1 MRVRHMSS
9 ESLDQSD
16 VRKLREEVERAI
28 DDTVARLR
36 QIETSAQQQL
46 RRASVEQ
53 QHLDAFLDELSYR
66 LRSIT
71 ESGKLSGKLPSTIT
85 GPITETQLNSMQAQ
99 EGTLRERKDAL
110 EKTHRD
116 LEQVGTRLGWLIHQ
130 IESACSYVTAN
141 NGSGEADIDGDQQG
155 MQPSAGDQVMW
166 AQIIMGQEAERARLA
181 REIHDGPAQVLANTV
196 MRLQLVEQMQKHKPE
211 EVPGELARIKS
222 TLQESMKEVRRFIF
236 DLRPA
241 SLTDAGLLPTLRQYT
256 RDYSEQFNVPVELNL
271 PENLVLSS
279 NQELV
284 VFRVIQEAL
293 QNIHKH
299 AEATSITISVQRRP
313 GGPVVAVINDDGKG
327 FQTKGGHRSR
337 HSSSGLVS
345 MKERA
350 ATVGGTLKIDS
361 IPGAGTTITLT
372 LPIHK
377 A

>member
-1 MRVRHMSS
+1 MRGCNMSS

-28 DDTVARLR
+28 DDTVTRLR

-46 RRASVEQ
+46 RVASIEQ

-85 GPITETQLNSMQAQ
+85 GPITETQLNSMQVQ
-99 EGTLRERKDAL
+99 EDTLRERKDSL

-116 LEQVGTRLGWLIHQ
+116 LEQVGNRLAWLIHQ
-130 IESACSYVTAN
+130 IESACSYVTSN
-141 NGSGEADIDGDQQG
+141 NGSGEADAEGDQQG
-155 MQPSAGDQVMW
+155 TQPSTGDQVMW
-166 AQIIMGQEAERARLA
+166 AQIILGQEAERARLA

-196 MRLQLVEQMQKHKPE
+196 MRLQFVEQMQKHKPE
-211 EVPGELARIKS
+211 EVPGELARIKA

-241 SLTDAGLLPTLRQYT
+241 SLADAGLLPTLRQYT

-271 PENLVLSS
+271 PENLVLSA

-299 AEATSITISVQRRP
+299 AEATAITILIQQRP
-313 GGPVVAVINDDGKG
+313 GGPVVVVINDDGKG
-327 FQTKGGHRSR
+327 FQTKGARRSQ

-361 IPGAGTTITLT
+361 IPQRHNYYFDIAH
-372 LPIHK
+372 P
-377 A
+377 

>member
-1 MRVRHMSS
+1 MLS
-9 ESLDQSD
+9 ESLDQAD
-16 VRKLREEVERAI
+16 VQNLREEIERAI
-28 DDTVARLR
+28 DDTVTRLR

-46 RRASVEQ
+46 RQASVER

-71 ESGKLSGKLPSTIT
+71 ESGKLSGKLPTTIT
-85 GPITETQLNSMQAQ
+85 GPITETQLNSMRIQ
-99 EGTLRERKDAL
+99 EATLQERKQTL
-110 EKTHRD
+110 EKTHTD
-116 LEQVGTRLGWLIHQ
+116 LEQVGNRLSWLIHQ
-130 IESACSYVTAN
+130 IEGACSYVTSNNDAN
-141 NGSGEADIDGDQQG
+141 DTDTDGDQQG

-196 MRLQLVEQMQKHKPE
+196 MRLQFVEQMQKHKPE
-211 EVPGELARIKS
+211 EVKGELGRIRS

-271 PENLVLSS
+271 PENLVLSA

-284 VFRVIQEAL
+284 VFRVVQEAL

-299 AEATSITISVQRRP
+299 AEATEIVVGIQQRP
-313 GGPVVAVINDDGKG
+313 GGPVVVTISDNGRG
-327 FQTKGGHRSR
+327 FQTKGVRR
-337 HSSSGLVS
+337 QPSSSGLVS

-361 IPGAGTTITLT
+361 MPGTGTTITLA
-372 LPIHK
+372 LPTHK